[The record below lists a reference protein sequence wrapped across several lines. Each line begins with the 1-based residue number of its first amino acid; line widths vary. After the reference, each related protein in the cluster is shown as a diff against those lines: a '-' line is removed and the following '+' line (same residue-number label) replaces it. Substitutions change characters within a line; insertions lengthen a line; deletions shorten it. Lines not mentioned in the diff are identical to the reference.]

1 MLQRDIM
8 NKTVVLKKY
17 ANRRLYNTEESRYV
31 TLKQVTE
38 MVKKGRNIEV
48 IDAKTKKNVTAYI
61 LTQIIMEEA
70 KENNALLPLPLLYMF
85 IQYGDNLLV
94 EFFEVY
100 LQQAIQTFLNYKASF
115 DNHFKKWLDLG
126 TGITD
131 ITQMSMP
138 DLSYLK
144 SFIDTAPDRDKE
156 DKKQ

>member
-31 TLKQVTE
+31 TLKQVAG

-48 IDAKTKKNVTAYI
+48 IDAKTKQDVTAYI
-61 LTQIIMEEA
+61 LTQIVMEEA
-70 KENNALLPLPLLYMF
+70 KENNALLPLPLLYLF

-100 LQQAIQTFLNYKASF
+100 LQQAIQTFLNYKTSF
-115 DNHFKKWLDLG
+115 DNQFKKWLDLG

-144 SFIDTAPDRDKE
+144 SFIDTTPDRDKQ
-156 DKKQ
+156 DKK

>member
-1 MLQRDIM
+1 M

-31 TLKQVTE
+31 TLEQVTG
-38 MVKKGRNIEV
+38 MVKKGRKIEV
-48 IDAKTKKNVTAYI
+48 LDAKTKKDVTAYI
-61 LTQIIMEEA
+61 LTQIVMEEA
-70 KENNALLPLPLLYMF
+70 KKNNALLPLPLLYLF
-85 IQYGDNLLV
+85 IQYGDNMLV

-115 DNHFKKWLDLG
+115 DNQFKKWFDLG

-131 ITQMSMP
+131 ITKMSMP

-144 SFIDTAPDRDKE
+144 SFMDNTPDRDKQ
-156 DKKQ
+156 DKK